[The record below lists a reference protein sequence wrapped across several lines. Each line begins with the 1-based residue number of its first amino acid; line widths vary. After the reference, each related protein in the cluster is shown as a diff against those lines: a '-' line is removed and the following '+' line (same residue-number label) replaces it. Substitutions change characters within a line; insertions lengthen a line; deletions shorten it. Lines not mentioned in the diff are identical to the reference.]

1 MKSFVVSLF
10 VATNQAVH
18 LKDAP
23 QPLVLGQ
30 NVDKLSLAASKNQI
44 TAMDLVGEIK
54 YQTIKG
60 LSVVQRDKKKAKLRL
75 SKIIGAL

>member
-1 MKSFVVSLF
+1 
-10 VATNQAVH
+10 
-18 LKDAP
+18 
-23 QPLVLGQ
+23 
-30 NVDKLSLAASKNQI
+30 
-44 TAMDLVGEIK
+44 MDLVGEIK